1 MTDGIPT
8 SMNKFFNSSHTA
20 FAVKDFSRYTAG
32 HLVHESTMH
41 KQYLRPAAA
50 VGSIGP
56 TTSIVIRLNAI
67 SSLGIGVIG
76 TLSITKL
83 LAFNWHFSQDL
94 QNVSTSRLI
103 LGQTKDNLILSLV
116 FSSPRC
122 PPNAVLSN
130 LFDPAGRTRHNN
142 EAAGRTS
149 KLKSND

>member
-1 MTDGIPT
+1 MTDGTPT

-32 HLVHESTMH
+32 HLVHESTMP
-41 KQYLRPAAA
+41 KQYLGPAAD

-56 TTSIVIRLNAI
+56 TTSIVIRLKAI

-94 QNVSTSRLI
+94 QKFVYLSSI

-116 FSSPRC
+116 FSFPRC
-122 PPNAVLSN
+122 PPNGSPCANDITLILLSFGN
-130 LFDPAGRTRHNN
+130 T
-142 EAAGRTS
+142 T
-149 KLKSND
+149 

>member
-1 MTDGIPT
+1 MTDGTPT

-20 FAVKDFSRYTAG
+20 FAVKDLSRYTSG

-41 KQYLRPAAA
+41 KQYLCSAAD

-56 TTSIVIRLNAI
+56 TTFIVIRLKAI

-76 TLSITKL
+76 TLSIIKL

-94 QNVSTSRLI
+94 QNLSISRLI

-122 PPNAVLSN
+122 PLNGSSCANDITLILLS
-130 LFDPAGRTRHNN
+130 LGT
-142 EAAGRTS
+142 TT
-149 KLKSND
+149 